1 MAGHPKRK
9 PNARSLAQF
18 VPKALGEA
26 LAKQGFASGEIV
38 LRWPEIAGPDLARRS
53 QPVKLVWPR
62 QTGPKDE
69 APVRQPAT
77 LLIQVESAFALEL
90 QMQTPVLIERINR
103 YFGWQCV
110 GNLKLKQGT
119 VSRRKPPMP
128 AEPRVT
134 PAQEERISAL
144 VDGVE
149 DSRLADALM
158 RLGRGVSAANR
169 R

>member
-1 MAGHPKRK
+1 MASHPKRK
-9 PNARSLAQF
+9 PNARALAQF

-26 LAKQGFASGEIV
+26 FAKQGFVNGEIV

-62 QTGPKDE
+62 QAARKDE

-110 GNLKLKQGT
+110 GALKLKQGI
-119 VSRRKPPMP
+119 VARRRPSAP

-134 PAQEERISAL
+134 PAQEQKIAAL
-144 VDGVE
+144 VTGVE
-149 DSRLADALM
+149 DSRLADALI
-158 RLGRGVSAANR
+158 RLGREVSSASR

>member
-1 MAGHPKRK
+1 MVSHSKRK
-9 PNARSLAQF
+9 PNARALAQF

-38 LRWPEIAGPDLARRS
+38 LRWTEIAGPDLARRS
-53 QPVKLVWPR
+53 RPLKLVWPR
-62 QTGPKDE
+62 QAARKDE
-69 APVRQPAT
+69 APARQPAT

-110 GNLKLKQGT
+110 GALKLKQGAIA
-119 VSRRKPPMP
+119 RPRPKPRG
-128 AEPRVT
+128 EPRVT

-144 VDGVE
+144 VTGLE
-149 DSRLADALM
+149 DARLTDALT
-158 RLGRGVSAANR
+158 RLGREVSAAAR